1 MQHAPVSFIR
11 SVAVGIVATA
21 LDFGV
26 LLLLVSGLGVS
37 PRLASFPALAFGVAA
52 QFAGNKW
59 LAFRDSSTG
68 WRRQAALFLGV
79 EALGL
84 LSNLVLF
91 DRLIAWTPWP
101 YLPCRLLS
109 TALVYFGLCL
119 PLWARI
125 FVRGAAAAPGR

>member
-1 MQHAPVSFIR
+1 MRHAPVSFLR
-11 SVAVGIVATA
+11 SLAVGIAATA
-21 LDFGV
+21 LDLGI
-26 LLLLVSGLGVS
+26 LWLLVSGLGLS
-37 PRLASFPALAFGVAA
+37 PRLASFPALALGVAA

-59 LAFRDSSTG
+59 FAFRDHSLG
-68 WRRQAALFLGV
+68 WRRQAGLFLGV

-84 LSNLVLF
+84 VFNLVIF

-109 TALVYFGLCL
+109 TALVYFALCL

-125 FVRGAAAAPGR
+125 FVRGAAAAPGP